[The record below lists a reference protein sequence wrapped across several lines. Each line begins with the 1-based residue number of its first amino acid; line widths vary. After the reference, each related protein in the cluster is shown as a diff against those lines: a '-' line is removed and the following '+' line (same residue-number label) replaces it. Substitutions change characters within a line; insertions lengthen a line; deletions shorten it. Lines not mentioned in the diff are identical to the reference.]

1 MFKFVNS
8 VFKIFLE
15 KHKKFLSNF
24 CHPSI
29 ECQDFGII
37 LLFWN
42 KFFKNDIFSKRLNF
56 IVIGLVSDSP
66 SDNGD
71 IFSL

>member
-1 MFKFVNS
+1 MFNFVNS
-8 VFKIFLE
+8 VFKISF
-15 KHKKFLSNF
+15 KKTKKFLSNF
-24 CHPSI
+24 CRPNI
-29 ECQDFGII
+29 KCQDFGII

-56 IVIGLVSDSP
+56 IVIGLISDGP

-71 IFSL
+71 IFTL